1 VRVGV
6 ARTWLTVHASAN
18 YAFVVILDGEKHRI
32 AQNPALH
39 APIVGPDDGRSDGS
53 HYHTRSVMR
62 LSDDHEVPLHIHRSG
77 ASSAV
82 E

>member
-1 VRVGV
+1 VGV

-39 APIVGPDDGRSDGS
+39 APIVGPDDGRTDG
-53 HYHTRSVMR
+53 HITTRAR
-62 LSDDHEVPLHIHRSG
+62 
-77 ASSAV
+77 
-82 E
+82 